1 MKSFKSEIL
10 SQQEICA
17 FRQLIW
23 DHYATNRREFPWRY
37 VEDPYYVV
45 VSEIMLQ
52 QTQTYR
58 VEPKFISFVQQFPT
72 WQALVAASW
81 PEVLLAWQGL
91 GYNSR
96 AKRLH
101 DMARRICT
109 EFNGSVPD
117 DPAILE
123 TFSGI
128 GPNTAGSICAFAF
141 NKPTL
146 FVETN
151 IRAVFIF
158 HFFPGKEKVHD
169 KLIMPLAQATIDH
182 ADSRSWYYALM
193 DYGVYLKQNARN
205 PTRRS
210 AHYTVQSKFEGSD
223 RQIRSMI
230 LKILLARG
238 PLKTEEIL
246 ALIDREQVRVMR
258 MIDDLCN
265 EKLIVREQEHL
276 MIV

>member
-1 MKSFKSEIL
+1 MNNEIL
-10 SQQEICA
+10 SQQEIYA
-17 FRQLIW
+17 FKQLVW
-23 DHYATNRREFPWRY
+23 DYYAANRRNFPWRY
-37 VEDPYYVV
+37 IEDPYCVV

-58 VEPKFISFVQQFPT
+58 VEPKFTSFVERFTT
-72 WQALVAASW
+72 WHALASASW

-101 DMARRICT
+101 EMAKRVCS
-109 EFNGSVPD
+109 EFNSQVPD
-117 DPAILE
+117 DPEVLKA
-123 TFSGI
+123 FSGI

-151 IRAVFIF
+151 IRAVYIY
-158 HFFPGKEKVHD
+158 HFFPGKEKIND
-169 KLIMPLAQATIDH
+169 KLLLPLVQATIDNT
-182 ADSRSWYYALM
+182 DPRSWYYALM
-193 DYGVYLKQNARN
+193 DYGVHLKQKACN

-230 LKILLARG
+230 LKTLLARG
-238 PLKTEEIL
+238 PLKQEEL
-246 ALIDREQVRVMR
+246 MTLINHEQARVMR
-258 MIDDLCN
+258 IIDHLCH
-265 EKLIVREQEHL
+265 EKLMVRDKEYL
-276 MIV
+276 MII

>member
-1 MKSFKSEIL
+1 MNNEML
-10 SQQEICA
+10 TPQEIGV

-23 DHYATNRREFPWRY
+23 DYYGANRRDFPWRY
-37 VEDPYYVV
+37 IENPYYIV

-58 VEPKFISFVQQFPT
+58 VEPKFRFFVNQFPS
-72 WQALVAASW
+72 WQLLASASW
-81 PEVLLAWQGL
+81 PEVLLALQGI

-101 DMARRICT
+101 EIAKRICGD
-109 EFNGSVPD
+109 FNGNVPN
-117 DPAILE
+117 DPKILE

-141 NKPTL
+141 NRPTL
-146 FVETN
+146 FIETN
-151 IRAVFIF
+151 IRAVFIY
-158 HFFPGKEKVHD
+158 HFFPGKEKISD
-169 KLIMPLAQATIDH
+169 KLILPLVQATLDY
-182 ADSRSWYYALM
+182 ADARSWYYALM
-193 DYGVYLKQNARN
+193 DYGVYLKQKVRN

-210 AHYTVQSKFEGSD
+210 AHYTAQTKFEGSD
-223 RQIRSMI
+223 RQIRSTI

-238 PLKTEEIL
+238 PLKKDEIVV
-246 ALIDREQVRVMR
+246 LIDHEKERVMG
-258 MIDDLCN
+258 IIEDLCH
-265 EKLIVREQEHL
+265 EKLIVHDKGYL